1 MGGQQG
7 GGGGFGGN
15 QFGGYNGGYGY
26 GYGNLPW
33 NGYDGVVN
41 GRLTDED
48 IRQLRNEARQW
59 SAEAQ
64 DLRGQLRGFNI
75 DPKELEQVLAA
86 LRRLED
92 DRVYKDAREL
102 QSLQTFATE
111 GLKRLEFGLRRQ
123 LESGDE
129 TVVLAGSD
137 DVPDEFRAMVQEYHR
152 SLGKTPR

>member
-1 MGGQQG
+1 ML
-7 GGGGFGGN
+7 F
-15 QFGGYNGGYGY
+15 
-26 GYGNLPW
+26 
-33 NGYDGVVN
+33 
-41 GRLTDED
+41 R
-48 IRQLRNEARQW
+48 
-59 SAEAQ
+59 S
-64 DLRGQLRGFNI
+64 GFNI

-123 LESGDE
+123 IESGDE

-137 DVPDEFRAMVQEYHR
+137 DVPDEFRAMVQEYYR